1 MDHARRFDL
10 KSSPVAF
17 AFVASALLSLLAIA
31 TGNLNR
37 DGMLYVEAARA
48 FMNGGLSAAVS
59 VFSWPFLSVLM
70 GALAKLTGLPPE
82 WCGHLLNILFMSG
95 ACALLV
101 ALIRR
106 NDPSLAWLAAVVI
119 LAVPGLNDY
128 RNELIREYGCWFFLL
143 LAFWLAQDWP
153 EKPDWRRCFA
163 IQGAVLLAALFRPEA
178 LVFYPCI
185 VLWQHFRTAPAQR
198 WRASLMLGA
207 LPALGLLAL
216 LLAYFS
222 GVLGESSRLAYEL
235 NRFNFFSEFDRTASA
250 MNQAFNRYARE
261 DAESAH
267 VILFF
272 GSLAVIPW
280 KFVGKLGIF
289 VIPFLFFFVMPG
301 RTERCRRHALLL
313 WALTGYLAILAIFVL
328 QQQFVSGRYIGLLL
342 MFTTPLVAYGL
353 HDLLQRFPR
362 GSLPLFALCTVIALA
377 NVVSLKAGKMH
388 FVEAGRWLA
397 AEYTDSPRIYLES
410 PRTAHYAGWKFS
422 SRPTPE
428 KRYRLPQ
435 RISKGMYDLVVLEVS
450 RKEQGVDEWIAA
462 AGLREIRRFA
472 DRNGDAVVVY
482 VPAAQPGPAVASSTA
497 SSRTNT
503 TATE

>member
-1 MDHARRFDL
+1 MDQLRRFDL

-17 AFVASALLSLLAIA
+17 TFVASALLSVLAIA

-70 GALAKLTGLPPE
+70 GGLAKLTGLPPE
-82 WCGHLLNILFMSG
+82 WCGQLLNILFMSG

-101 ALIRR
+101 ALVRR
-106 NDPSLAWLAAVVI
+106 NDPALAWLAAVIV
-119 LAVPGLNDY
+119 LTVPGLNDY

-163 IQGAVLLAALFRPEA
+163 IQGALLLAALFRPEA

-185 VLWQHFRTAPAQR
+185 VLWQHFRTAPLQR
-198 WRASLMLGA
+198 WQASLRLGA

-222 GVLGESSRLAYEL
+222 GTLGESSRLANEL
-235 NRFNFFSEFDRTASA
+235 ERFNFFAGFDRTARA
-250 MNQAFNRYARE
+250 MSQAFNVYARE

-289 VIPFLFFFVMPG
+289 VIPFLFFLATPG
-301 RTERCRRHALLL
+301 RAERCRRHALLL
-313 WALTGYLAILAIFVL
+313 WALGGYLLILAIFVL

-342 MFTTPLVAYGL
+342 ICTTPLIAYGL
-353 HDLLQRFPR
+353 HDLLRRFPR
-362 GSLPLFALCTVIALA
+362 ARLPLFALCAAIALA
-377 NVVSLKAGKMH
+377 NVVSLKPGKMH
-388 FVEAGRWLA
+388 FAEAGRWLA
-397 AEYTDSPRIYLES
+397 AEYADSPRIYLES
-410 PRTAHYAGWKFS
+410 ARTAHYAGWKFS
-422 SRPTPE
+422 ARPSPI
-428 KRYRLPQ
+428 KRERALK
-435 RISKGMYDLVVLEVS
+435 RIRRGDYDLVVLEVS
-450 RKEQGVDEWIAA
+450 RKEQGVAEWITA

-472 DRNGDAVVVY
+472 DRNGDAVVIC
-482 VPAAQPGPAVASSTA
+482 VPVNQDLPAVASSTA
-497 SSRTNT
+497 SNRANT
-503 TATE
+503 TSSE